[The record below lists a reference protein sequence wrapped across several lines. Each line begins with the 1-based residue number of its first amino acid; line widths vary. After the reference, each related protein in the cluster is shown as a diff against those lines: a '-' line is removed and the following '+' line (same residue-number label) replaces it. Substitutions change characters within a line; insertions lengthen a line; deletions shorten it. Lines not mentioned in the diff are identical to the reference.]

1 MINPPWPAEGFGAR
15 PVVPDPV
22 ILYCGPALRTQRAAA
37 VPPSQIHAV
46 GQRHAVDPHV
56 PTVSGH
62 SWIYGFS
69 TYVLDPSDPFTNG
82 FTAGDI
88 W

>member
-1 MINPPWPAEGFGAR
+1 M
-15 PVVPDPV
+15 
-22 ILYCGPALRTQRAAA
+22 
-37 VPPSQIHAV
+37 HAV
-46 GQRHAVDPHV
+46 GQRHAVDPDV

-62 SWIYGFS
+62 SWTYGFS